1 MIEPALPYHIPAL
14 AKETIDLLAPQP
26 NGIYVDATFGGGGH
40 SRLIIG
46 NLSAQGKLYAFDQDA
61 DAYKNRINDPRFHF
75 VHGNFR
81 YLRQFLH
88 YYGVT
93 AIDGIIADLGVSF
106 HHFDTPQRGFS
117 FRLEGPLDMRMNQQA
132 KTTAAD
138 ILNTYTE
145 EQLANI
151 FRLYGELS
159 NAKNLARAILQRRQQ
174 QPFAYTGDLLKVA
187 ETNLRH
193 YNDKKELSQLFQA
206 LRIEVNDELGALQ
219 DMLSAARTIL
229 KPQGR
234 IAILTYHSLEDRMV
248 KNFFRTGNIQGEL
261 QKDFYGNILTPFR
274 LLTNKPITA
283 SEQEVNSNPRS
294 RSAKLRV
301 AEKKN
306 EEPVF

>member
-14 AKETIDLLAPQP
+14 AKETIDLLALKPD
-26 NGIYVDATFGGGGH
+26 GIYVDATFGGGGH

-138 ILNTYTE
+138 VLNTYTE

-187 ETNLRH
+187 ETTLRH

>member
-187 ETNLRH
+187 ETKPRH

>member
-26 NGIYVDATFGGGGH
+26 DGIYVDATFGGGGH

-174 QPFAYTGDLLKVA
+174 QPFAYTRDLLKVA
-187 ETNLRH
+187 ETTLRH